1 MKCIECKR
9 FYANKESGLC
19 NACENIELRK
29 INGLLYLP
37 AIGLILAIVRSAQE
51 LYSFTIIVIDHFDEM
66 SFVSFDVMA
75 AVAFLI
81 ADFLTPLYASLSF
94 FRRKKNT
101 RKVMIIY
108 YLIGMISALYFTV
121 LHVAVDNAHYEKED
135 VKILVNGL
143 FGVVIWIPYF
153 LLSKR
158 INIVFCR

>member
-1 MKCIECKR
+1 MKCIECNG
-9 FYANKESGLC
+9 FDANKESGLC
-19 NACENIELRK
+19 DACENIELRK

-37 AIGLILAIVRSAQE
+37 AIGLILGIVRSANE
-51 LYSFTIIVIDHFDEM
+51 LYILTMVIVDHFDET
-66 SFVSFDVMA
+66 SFLSYYSMG

-121 LHVAVDNAHYEKED
+121 LPFVVDNTQYEMED
-135 VKILVNGL
+135 VGIIVNGL

-158 INIVFCR
+158 VNSVFCR